1 MSLFQQFGSKSKETV
16 YLSVTP
22 GVGLEMIQLDSGTKI
37 VKNYAYRPLSYVE
50 SHRTIANIQAF
61 KDAVSE
67 LFHELNLN
75 PKVNVVINLP
85 LVFLGAHSFP
95 LIMGDESINT
105 ALISM
110 AEQSYVFKNT
120 EPVVSWFDATYKQ
133 SEDSRNLFYSALQ
146 KNLIDD
152 IKNALSEL
160 GANLVGIE
168 TSLSSILKA
177 LEISGKAEDQLKDDV
192 SWNLMIINQTGYS
205 IASMVGKHLVS
216 YYEEPLAIRSY
227 EGDEIYNAISAS
239 AQIAL
244 LGYPANYLYIVSC
257 TDMVSA
263 EVLTERMNIDI
274 VKLYFENNDFK
285 KEESIIPVSLDVLQD
300 DAHKISLEAIGVAA
314 SSMVKTPVEFNF
326 LSSSGTPSA
335 DVFDL
340 DEPVHFEIGSVE
352 FDISPRKANLLSLI
366 IAGALIVPMLIL
378 LVALPLVLKDKQAK
392 YDDVNSR
399 KQNVET
405 EISQLQDSSS
415 GAGNFDVNNEI
426 KKVQNSNRSKLMA
439 YMALGESVPKKLWL
453 TYFMA
458 REDGKFDIK
467 GESKNVEDVYAFY
480 TNMKDALINTQLRLH
495 KLQLKSGSIDDAVTI
510 DSNNQLSDYEFEVT
524 NMDAGTLDSLTDS
537 GSNTDENK
545 TE

>member
-1 MSLFQQFGSKSKETV
+1 MNLFQQFGSKSKETV

-22 GVGLEMIQLDSGTKI
+22 GVGLEMIQLDTTARI
-37 VKNYAYRPLSYVE
+37 VKSYAHKPLDYIE
-50 SHRTIANIQAF
+50 SHRTIADIQSF

-67 LFHELNLN
+67 LFNELKIS
-75 PKVNVVINLP
+75 PKSNVVINLP
-85 LVFLGAHSFP
+85 LVLLGAHSFP
-95 LIMGDESINT
+95 LIMADDQINT
-105 ALISM
+105 ALVSM

-120 EPVVSWFDATYKQ
+120 EPVIGWFDATYKQ

-146 KNLIDD
+146 KSTIDD
-152 IKNALSEL
+152 IKNALNEL
-160 GANLVGIE
+160 GANLIGIE

-177 LEISGKAEDQLKDDV
+177 LDISGRAEEQLKDDI
-192 SWNLMIINQTGYS
+192 SWNLMIINQNGYS
-205 IASMVGKHLVS
+205 IASMVGKHMVS

-263 EVLTERMNIDI
+263 EVLSARMNIDI
-274 VKLYFENNDFK
+274 VKVYLENNDFK

-300 DAHKISLEAIGVAA
+300 DAHKISLEAIGVA
-314 SSMVKTPVEFNF
+314 SSSIIKTPVEFNF
-326 LSSSGTPSA
+326 LGTSNVSGG
-335 DVFDL
+335 DVFDG
-340 DEPVHFEIGSVE
+340 DELVHFALGSLE
-352 FDISPRKANLLSLI
+352 FDISPNQAKILSMITAGILI
-366 IAGALIVPMLIL
+366 LPMLIL
-378 LVALPLVLKDKQAK
+378 MLVTPFILKDKQAK

-399 KQNVET
+399 KQNVES
-405 EISQLQDSSS
+405 EISKIQGD
-415 GAGNFDVNNEI
+415 GANTSNFDVNNEI
-426 KKVQNSNRSKLMA
+426 KKVQGYNRSKLMA

-458 REDGKFDIK
+458 SDDGKFDIK

-495 KLQLKSGSIDDAVTI
+495 KLQLKSGSVDDAVTI

-524 NMDAGTLDSLTDS
+524 NMES
-537 GSNTDENK
+537 GSLEALTNSDSNTNENK